1 MNLITIVER
10 SIVVFFALC
19 YSYQLFYLIWILVK
33 RNRII
38 MKPAP
43 FHKVGIVISARNE
56 SAVIGALLDSINN
69 QNYPCEYFHVYVVAD
84 NCTDPTAM
92 VARSRGAMVFERF
105 DSHNVGK
112 GYALDFLFQKIL
124 GMHQEEAAFLIL
136 DADNI
141 LDRNYL
147 LEMNRTLSAGYRII
161 TGYRNSK
168 NYGSNWISAGYSL
181 WFLRE
186 SKFLNHARM
195 SLHTSCAVSGTGFM
209 VTRDIIEKQNGW
221 KYYLLT
227 EDIQFSVDQIL
238 HGEKIGYCPSA
249 ILYDEQPVTWSQSW
263 NQRLRWAKGFYQ
275 VLGRYGTSLAKA
287 FLIKR
292 DFACFDMLMM
302 IFPAIFLTCLS
313 ITCYLLKIGYAVLA
327 VQSDVMLMRTAAD
340 ILYAL
345 INAYISMFVIGLIT
359 LCSEWKKIHCSTKQ
373 KIRYMFTFPFF
384 MLTYIPI
391 ALAAM
396 FQKVEWKPIRH
407 TVLKSFEQIRDIS
420 HS

>member
-19 YSYQLFYLIWILVK
+19 YSYQMFYLIWILVK
-33 RNRII
+33 KNRITT
-38 MKPAP
+38 KSAP
-43 FHKVGIVISARNE
+43 FHKIGIVISARNE

-69 QNYPCEYFHVYVVAD
+69 QDYPCEFFHVYVVAD
-84 NCTDPTAM
+84 NCTDQTAM
-92 VARSRGAMVFERF
+92 VARSRGAAVFERF
-105 DSHNVGK
+105 DSHKVGK

-124 GMHQEEAAFLIL
+124 GMHQGEEAFLIL

-141 LDRNYL
+141 LDRHYL
-147 LEMNRTLSAGYRII
+147 REMNRTLSAGYRII

-186 SKFLNHARM
+186 SKFLNQARM

-209 VTRDIIEKQNGW
+209 VTRDIVEKQNGW

-238 HGEKIGYCPSA
+238 QGEKIGYCPSA

-275 VLGRYGTSLAKA
+275 VLGRYGLSLVKT
-287 FLIKR
+287 FFIKR
-292 DFACFDMLMM
+292 DFSCFDMLMM

-313 ITCYLLKIGYAVLA
+313 IACYLLKIGYAALV
-327 VQSDVMLMRTAAD
+327 VQSDIMLMRITAD
-340 ILYAL
+340 IMYTL

-359 LCSEWKKIHCSTKQ
+359 LCSEWKNIYCTSER
-373 KIRYMFTFPFF
+373 KIRYIFTFPFF

-407 TVLKSFEQIRDIS
+407 TVLKSFEQIRDVS